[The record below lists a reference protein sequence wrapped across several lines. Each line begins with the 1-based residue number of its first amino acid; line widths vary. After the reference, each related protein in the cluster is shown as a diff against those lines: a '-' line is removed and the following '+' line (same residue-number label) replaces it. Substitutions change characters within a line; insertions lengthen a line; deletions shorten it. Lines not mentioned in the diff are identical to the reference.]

1 MRRVLAGLVLVGTM
15 ACGSDMTGPPKADV
29 AAAINRA
36 NATGVG
42 CWLTI
47 ILPDRTT
54 GDVYLYRMH
63 VTPCPTTAWL
73 DSTYTPKGYTVVVD
87 H

>member
-1 MRRVLAGLVLVGTM
+1 MRRILAGLVLVGAM
-15 ACGSDMTGPPKADV
+15 ACGADMTGPSKADV
-29 AAAINRA
+29 AASVNRA

-42 CWLTI
+42 CWITVPIPFDGGTI
-47 ILPDRTT
+47 MFR
-54 GDVYLYRMH
+54 YH
-63 VTPCPTTAWL
+63 ATPCPTTAWL